1 MNKKIVLGL
10 GLCLLLT
17 VINLH
22 RAMDNYGITDAKFKV
37 GVLADESSSSGTSC
51 GYDNLY
57 GTCYYIFDGLLP
69 YEDIIIF
76 NKYYGQAES
85 DGTLTISIFGGEIY
99 CEPMGNQE
107 CQDSNCSIPRFGDIW
122 SLTRSAVYEIVPE

>member
-37 GVLADESSSSGTSC
+37 GVLADESSSSEGYSWSFNNFQLDCVYTGTGGIPGKTIELFGEYTGVVKENGEVVIPVPKSAIGC
-51 GYDNLY
+51 FLGGANLCFSK
-57 GTCYYIFDGLLP
+57 TCREVLP
-69 YEDIIIF
+69 
-76 NKYYGQAES
+76 
-85 DGTLTISIFGGEIY
+85 
-99 CEPMGNQE
+99 
-107 CQDSNCSIPRFGDIW
+107 GD
-122 SLTRSAVYEIVPE
+122 AVYID